1 MSYPIALTA
10 DTDLTRFKQKRPGE
24 CHVADVISI
33 PVNLDFMTSLQQ
45 AKQDGVTTVFI
56 GVPEDIGPRAN
67 CGNGGSDKGWQ
78 AFLNV
83 LLNQQANM
91 MFDWSQCLLLGHVV
105 VNDLLAKSHLDPS
118 LTNLRQLC
126 SDLDVRVKNVLT
138 PIFELGF
145 NLVVIG
151 GGHNNAY
158 PILTSLSTG
167 TKSQV
172 SCGNLDP
179 HADFRNQEGRHS
191 GNPFRYAFAD
201 GILADYHVF
210 GLHEQKNNQD
220 TLSELNSAG
229 FSYTSYQSLFIRHE
243 QYLEDLMEKVLTKHQ
258 TLGLPSGVELD
269 IDAIK
274 YAAASAF
281 SVSGFTLE
289 QAARYVFK
297 MSGNKT
303 NRYLHICE
311 SAPSDA
317 QQNEAGQAIMQLV
330 YSYLIAKHPS

>member
-1 MSYPIALTA
+1 MSYPIALTTDA
-10 DTDLTRFKQKRPGE
+10 DLTRFKQKRLGE
-24 CHVADVISI
+24 SHVADVISI
-33 PVNLDFMTSLQQ
+33 PSDLDLLSTLNQ
-45 AKQDGVTTVFI
+45 AKLDGVTTVFV

-67 CGNGGSDKGWQ
+67 CGNGGADKGWP

-83 LLNQQANM
+83 LLNQQANQ
-91 MFDWSQCLLLGHVV
+91 MFDWSKCLLLGHVV
-105 VNDLLAKSHLDPS
+105 VNDFLAKSHLDPS
-118 LTNLRQLC
+118 LSNLRQLC
-126 SDLDVRVKNVLT
+126 ADIDTRVKEVLT
-138 PIFELGF
+138 PIFDLDF

-158 PILTSLSTG
+158 PILTSLSTSA
-167 TKSQV
+167 KSQV
-172 SCGNLDP
+172 SCVNLDP

-201 GILADYHVF
+201 GILAGYHVF

-220 TLSELNSAG
+220 TLTELSKAG
-229 FSYTSYQSLFIRHE
+229 FSYTSYQSLFIR
-243 QYLEDLMEKVLTKHQ
+243 QDQSIEDSMQQALVQHQ

-297 MSGNKT
+297 MSSNDT

-311 SAPSDA
+311 SAPTDT